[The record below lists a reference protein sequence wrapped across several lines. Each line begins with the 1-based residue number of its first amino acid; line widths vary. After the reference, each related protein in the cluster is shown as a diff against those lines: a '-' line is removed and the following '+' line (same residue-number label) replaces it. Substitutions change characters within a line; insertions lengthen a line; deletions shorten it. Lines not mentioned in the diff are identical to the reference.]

1 MLLPQRNLKRVGE
14 NFFGGGWGSA
24 RGDLWV
30 CAKGAARD
38 RDKHLSGNLCRL
50 AGLLFNEM
58 ACSRNHCKE
67 SVGDVWW

>member
-38 RDKHLSGNLCRL
+38 RDKHLSGNLCQLARL
-50 AGLLFNEM
+50 LLKEM
-58 ACSRNHCKE
+58 VCSRDHCKG
-67 SVGDVWW
+67 SVRDVWL

>member
-1 MLLPQRNLKRVGE
+1 MGE

-38 RDKHLSGNLCRL
+38 RDKHLPDILCQL
-50 AGLLFNEM
+50 VCLLLKEM
-58 ACSRNHCKE
+58 ACSRDHCKRR
-67 SVGDVWW
+67 VGDVCL